1 MKMNYLKMT
10 LGVLAAALA
19 VSGCAS
25 VEHTDVLVIGGG
37 ASGISAAVQ
46 TARMGVPVMVVEET
60 PWVGGMLT
68 SAGVSCIDG
77 NYRLQGGIFGE
88 FADSLAQRYGGWDAL
103 KTGWVS
109 NINFEPSV
117 GQEVLT
123 NIAASCG
130 NLLSLR
136 RETAM
141 LDVTREEDLWKVKL
155 KDKEGKKY
163 IVTADVLIDATE
175 LGDVAKACGVE
186 YSIGMEAASQTGES
200 IAPEAANDI
209 IQDLTYVAVLK
220 DYGPDADMT
229 IEKPEGYDPQMF
241 ANSCDNPLAVQP
253 LETGQTLWP
262 AEMMIS
268 YGRLPGGKY
277 MINWPIYGNDYYVNS
292 IDMTPRERK
301 EAYAQAKNFTL
312 CFLYFIQTELGMK
325 NLGIADDEFPTED
338 GLPFFPYH
346 RESRRIKGKAFLTL
360 DAAAAPYDYKSPYY
374 RTSIAVG
381 DYPVDH
387 HHYRHPS
394 WKTLPDLKF
403 YPVPSFSVPMGV
415 MLPENVENLIVAEKS
430 VSVSNLINGATRLQP
445 VVMQLGQAAGALAA
459 TACNE
464 GKPVSSVKIR
474 KVQQAL
480 LKSGAYLMP
489 FLDLPKDHRHFKVLQ
504 RIGVTGILRGEG
516 RQEGWANQTWFRADD
531 PLRAED
537 IYASDYSPI
546 PLDFGQGEL
555 KIGDMLGLLKQ
566 LRGYLHVAGIT
577 DAQWWKSLGLEDY
590 DPSRVMTR
598 LEAAV
603 VIDAT
608 FDPFWMFDVNY
619 SGKLR

>member
-1 MKMNYLKMT
+1 MKVFKL
-10 LGVLAAALA
+10 LLAALCV
-19 VSGCAS
+19 VSC
-25 VEHTDVLVIGGG
+25 VQTEHIDVLVVGGG
-37 ASGISAAVQ
+37 ASGISAGVQ
-46 TARMGVPVMVVEET
+46 AARMGVPVMVVEET

-77 NYRLQGGIFGE
+77 NYKLQGGIFGE
-88 FADSLAQRYGGWDAL
+88 FADSLAQRYGGFDAL

-117 GQEVLT
+117 GQEIFT
-123 NIAASCG
+123 NIAAACG
-130 NLLSLR
+130 RNLSLR
-136 RETAM
+136 RETSM
-141 LDVTREEDLWKVKL
+141 LEVTREEDLWKVKL
-155 KDKEGKKY
+155 KDKDGKKY

-186 YSIGMEAASQTGES
+186 YSIGMDAASETGES
-200 IAPEAANDI
+200 IAPETANDI

-229 IEKPEGYDPQMF
+229 IEKPEGYDPQVF
-241 ANSCDNPLAVQP
+241 ANSCDNPMTVTP
-253 LETGQTLWP
+253 LETGQALWSP
-262 AEMMIS
+262 QMMIS
-268 YGRLPGGKY
+268 YGKLPGGKY

-292 IDMTPRERK
+292 IEMTPRERK
-301 EAYAQAKNFTL
+301 EAYAKAKNFTL

-346 RESRRIKGKAFLTL
+346 RESRRIAGKAFLTL
-360 DAAAAPYDYKSPYY
+360 DAAAAPYDYELPYY
-374 RTSIAVG
+374 RTAIAVG

-387 HHYRHPS
+387 HHFRHPS
-394 WKTLPDLKF
+394 WQTLPDLEF
-403 YPVPSFSVPMGV
+403 YPIPSFSVPMGV
-415 MLPENVENLIVAEKS
+415 MLPKDVENLIVTEKS

-459 TACNE
+459 IARNE
-464 GKPVSSVKIR
+464 GKSVSSVKIR

-480 LKSGAYLMP
+480 LKSGGYLMP
-489 FLDLPKDHRHFKVLQ
+489 FLDLPKDHRHFKTLQ

-531 PLRAED
+531 PLKAEE
-537 IYASDYSPI
+537 IFASDFSPI
-546 PLDFGQGEL
+546 PLNFGKGEL
-555 KIGDMLGLLKQ
+555 KVGDMLDLLEQ
-566 LRGYLHVAGIT
+566 LRGYLHAGGMT
-577 DAQWWKSLGLEDY
+577 DAQWWESLGLKDY
-590 DPSRVMTR
+590 DRSRVMTR